1 MAWSVAHNLDV
12 RRGHVIDKWPG
23 TTVYTIGD
31 TSHQSGQSD
40 HNCDA
45 RDIVHAL
52 DVMTYSDTA
61 KGQTVVD
68 WCMSERGDLEY
79 VIFNRTIRSRS
90 YGWEPRPYTG
100 SDPHTDHVHISG
112 KHGSTGYT
120 SATGTGYDTAAEAMT
135 PQPIG
140 GDMDTNQANQLTD
153 VAAIL
158 FGMANGV
165 DEVTVHDKDGRLSL
179 TPFYDR
185 IGESV
190 VKRGRHFSEHAANGQ
205 QPE

>member
-1 MAWSVAHNLDV
+1 MGWSVAHNLAV
-12 RRGHVIDKWPG
+12 RKQHVIDKWPG

-40 HNCDA
+40 HNCDS

-52 DVMTYSDTA
+52 DVMTYSDLD
-61 KGQTVVD
+61 KGQEVVD

-90 YGWEPRPYTG
+90 YGWEPRDYTG

-112 KHGSTGYT
+112 RHNGTGYC
-120 SATGTGYDTAAEAMT
+120 SATGTGYDTSAEQMT
-135 PQPIG
+135 PHAIG
-140 GDMDTNQANQLTD
+140 EDGDMDANQNNALVD
-153 VAAIL
+153 CLAIL
-158 FGMANGV
+158 NGLANGV
-165 DEVTVHDKDGRLSL
+165 DVVTVHDKDGQLSL
-179 TPFYDR
+179 VPFYER

-190 VKRGRHFSEHAANGQ
+190 ARRHEHFSRHDSADAE
-205 QPE
+205 